1 MRMTKTPSL
10 IIIIAF
16 VVLGL
21 PGYRSP
27 AVFAQGG
34 PPLITDDPATPGD
47 GKWEIN
53 TAFTLDKRKSGRSY
67 ESPLLDI
74 NYGLGEHIQ
83 LKYEVPWL
91 VTNNRNQRTKDGLG
105 NSVLGVKW
113 RFLDQDKDRIDMSL
127 YPQFE
132 FNSSNSA
139 ENRGLVDKGVEFV
152 LPFQM
157 EKSFG
162 RISLNPEFGYVFKEY
177 GENEWIYGLAVG
189 YEASQNLELLV
200 EISGKAGQDFEDDE
214 LVFNL
219 GARRKLNEIHT
230 LLLAAGRS
238 FRSASSGEP
247 EFLLYAGIQFNF

>member
-1 MRMTKTPSL
+1 MTKIQSL
-10 IIIIAF
+10 IVTIAF
-16 VVLGL
+16 VVFEL

-27 AVFAQGG
+27 ALFAQGG

-47 GKWEIN
+47 GNWEIN
-53 TAFTLDKRKSGRSY
+53 TAFTVDKRQSGRSH

-91 VTNNRNQRTKDGLG
+91 VINNHNQQTKDGLG
-105 NSVLGVKW
+105 NSALGVKW
-113 RFLDQDKDRIDMSL
+113 CFLDQDKDRIDMSI

-139 ENRGLVDKGVEFV
+139 EDRGLVDKGIEFV

-162 RISLNPEFGYVFKEY
+162 RISLNPEFGYVFSEY
-177 GENEWIYGLAVG
+177 GENEWIYGLTAG
-189 YEASQNLELLV
+189 YEATHNLELLA
-200 EISGKAGQDFEDDE
+200 EISGKTGQDFEDDE

-219 GARRKLNEIHT
+219 GARNKLDETHT
-230 LLLAAGRS
+230 ILLAAGRS